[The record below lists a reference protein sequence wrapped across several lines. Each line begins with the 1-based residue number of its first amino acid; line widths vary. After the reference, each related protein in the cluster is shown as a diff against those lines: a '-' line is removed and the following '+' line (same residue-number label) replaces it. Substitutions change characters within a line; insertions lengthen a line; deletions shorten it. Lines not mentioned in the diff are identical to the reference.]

1 MKSLD
6 FDRGF
11 FIFKFW
17 QTFCHNK
24 TSMKSMKLFFV
35 SGVAL
40 FVCAFSFGQLPANKL
55 IVSTDILAHKKVVFQ
70 RIVQQYIT
78 NENQYILDAK
88 SDTTYLIFNR
98 DSIDKL
104 MYHAAY
110 FTDPLG
116 KNRFTNTNAI
126 EKKSLKIKFNKKGK
140 ITQLLNW
147 KEFRDEFMSG
157 FSVNVRANQMTSEE
171 FDLNKKRVNNE
182 AVIRR
187 MAMEDIGYMFSLN
200 GDTFVEDVEYLR
212 VKAVRDP
219 FSSED
224 MQLLGNL
231 KMTKPVGTQNTIVFN
246 AVNKAGPK
254 EKQLLMEECRE
265 YLEKNNTD
273 KTAQTEL
280 KGVSLNSEQEF
291 TYNIAQKRML
301 KVTLS
306 DILVINFQSRGN
318 IRYFTLF
325 DFD

>member
-1 MKSLD
+1 
-6 FDRGF
+6 
-11 FIFKFW
+11 
-17 QTFCHNK
+17 
-24 TSMKSMKLFFV
+24 MKSMKLFFV
-35 SGVAL
+35 S
-40 FVCAFSFGQLPANKL
+40 CAAIFISTFSFGQIPANKL
-55 IVSTDILAHKKVVFQ
+55 IVTSDILSHKKVVFQ

-78 NENQYILDAK
+78 NENQYLLEAK
-88 SDTTYLIFNR
+88 SDTTYLIFKR
-98 DSIDKL
+98 DSADKF
-104 MYHAAY
+104 MYYVAY

-147 KEFRDEFMSG
+147 KEFRDEFVSG
-157 FSVNVRANQMTSEE
+157 FSVNVKANQMTGEE
-171 FDLNKKRVNNE
+171 FDFNKNRVNNE

-200 GDTFVEDVEYLR
+200 GDTFAEDIEYLR

-231 KMTKPVGTQNTIVFN
+231 KMNKPAGTQNTVVFN

-254 EKQLLMEECRE
+254 EKQVLMEECRE

-280 KGVSLNSEQEF
+280 KGVSLNSEQEY
-291 TYNIAQKRML
+291 TYNMAQKRML
-301 KVTLS
+301 KITFS
-306 DILVINFQSRGN
+306 DVLVINFQSRGN
-318 IRYFTLF
+318 IRYFTLI
-325 DFD
+325 DFE